1 MTFYLEGKGSPLDL
15 NTAIGDLLSLAG
27 LNKHDPETKLC
38 LRYLFTKCHSENAAN
53 HVAPPPAASET
64 ASNHAAPLPAAIED
78 AANHGGDGGC
88 TAKALHIIGVFES
101 VAAATQA
108 LDAKIDTVHASLQS
122 QRGPCNRSDVGIP
135 GEQWH
140 AEVVKAAVTDAGWH
154 FRTQPFKRDTV
165 QGRDVDLKQVFGE
178 GSFLLIGVT
187 NNAWMSG
194 KKRKWKYAGHTADE
208 PHENPTAWLH
218 SIAVVNSRF
227 HEETVSGSGDTTTE
241 SYPLSSLWLQDN
253 NQPDPRKGYMRTI
266 RRVWRL
272 RKCTAPPGSNCKGMP
287 TCLAEL

>member
-1 MTFYLEGKGSPLDL
+1 M
-15 NTAIGDLLSLAG
+15 
-27 LNKHDPETKLC
+27 
-38 LRYLFTKCHSENAAN
+38 END
-53 HVAPPPAASET
+53 VA
-64 ASNHAAPLPAAIED
+64 NHAAPLPAAIED

-88 TAKALHIIGVFES
+88 TAKALHIVGVFES

-154 FRTQPFKRDTV
+154 FHTQPFKRDTV
-165 QGRDVDLKQVFGE
+165 KGRDVDLKQVFRE

-194 KKRKWKYAGHTADE
+194 KKRKWTYAGHTADE

-253 NQPDPRKGYMRTI
+253 NQPDPRTGYMRTI

-272 RKCTAPPGSNCKGMP
+272 RKCTAPPGSNCKGMA